1 MIIVGNYFVEILSV
15 RIILYCPIRNTAL
28 KNVIGNLDDGIIT
41 ISFGIVSGQTYLGVM
56 DILARFVRRS
66 FFTNIEES
74 LSDQLT

>member
-1 MIIVGNYFVEILSV
+1 MITVGNYFVEILIV
-15 RIILYCPIRNTAL
+15 RIILYCPIRNIAL

-41 ISFGIVSGQTYLGVM
+41 ISFGIVSGQTYSGVT

-74 LSDQLT
+74 LLDQLI

>member
-1 MIIVGNYFVEILSV
+1 MITVGNYFVEILIV
-15 RIILYCPIRNTAL
+15 RIILYFPIRNTAL

-41 ISFGIVSGQTYLGVM
+41 ISFGIASGQTYLGVM

-74 LSDQLT
+74 LLDQLI